1 MLDLENA
8 FHAADAAGDKQAAAQ
23 LADEIVRLHA
33 QMNKNPLVHQTSGT
47 TVDSVPP
54 PVESAAFK
62 QGRGMGGASQATL
75 KLADVLGFGLPKK
88 FMTPEQADMTRGA
101 MAQFKQD
108 MPVANV
114 GVDLA
119 GNALGAAAGG
129 VGVPVVQG
137 AARVLPAIGRAA
149 ASGAVSGGLSA
160 AGESNAQTG
169 GDLVRDIAMGAGM
182 GAGMG
187 GGMAG
192 VGAGG
197 AGIVRNIAARTTNRG
212 AASDAQRELIKALS
226 RDLPYGEQ
234 LDPGKLTQAQQLLQQ
249 LGPEARLV
257 DLGKDSTRKLA
268 DILATLPGKAPAA
281 MEEAIASRQA
291 GRAGR
296 LMTAADAALGTQGK
310 GYTATLGELEAQKI
324 ADSTPFYDQ
333 LKNVQVP
340 ADDDLLTLLRRAGKE
355 SLGKAQ
361 RLSRLAGEDQVSVG
375 AALQETRDAVT
386 NAATPGKPIS
396 FQSLDHVKQALYD
409 LETKFKIGGEPQ
421 EAAAFG
427 KLRRELTDKLDD
439 LSPKDQAGAS
449 IYAQARNAYAGPA
462 QMKDA
467 LEAGRSAL
475 TLKPVELEDAVKGM
489 GSSEVDAF
497 RVGVLQSLREKTGTE
512 SGQTSLLKM
521 WKEPGTS
528 DRLKLVF
535 GNDFTAFENAVD
547 NERRLKLFE
556 SVGRGSGTASRM
568 AQAGDLGMA
577 GDAARAVGAAKT
589 GNIEAVI
596 GAGLNAA
603 NRAALPEKTR
613 NQLAQMLLSQGGD
626 AATNLAA
633 LNQALLSMNRRRAT
647 GTALAAA
654 LGNTANQATGT
665 ELAAE
670 LGNTANR

>member
-1 MLDLENA
+1 MSKNQLLDIEQA
-8 FHAADAAGDKQAAAQ
+8 FHAADAAGDVEAATA
-23 LADEIVRLHA
+23 LGNELVRLHA
-33 QMNKNPLVHQTSGT
+33 EMSKNPLVHQTSGEAQG
-47 TVDSVPP
+47 PAP
-54 PVESAAFK
+54 GESEAMR
-62 QGRGMGGASQATL
+62 QGRAMGRFSQAGL
-75 KLADVLGFGLPKK
+75 KLGDVLSYGLAKK
-88 FMTPEQADMTRGA
+88 AMTPEQADMTRGA
-101 MAQFKQD
+101 LAQFKQD
-108 MPVANV
+108 MPITNM

-119 GNALGAAAGG
+119 GNAIGTVLSG
-129 VGVPVVQG
+129 VGSVAQG
-137 AARVLPAIGRAA
+137 VARVLPAIGRAA
-149 ASGAVSGGLSA
+149 SSGAVSGGLNA
-160 AGESNAQTG
+160 AGESTAQTG
-169 GDLVRDIAMGAGM
+169 GDLARDIAMGAGM
-182 GAGMG
+182 GTAMG

-212 AASDAQRELIKALS
+212 ATSDALRELIKALS
-226 RDLPYGEQ
+226 RDLPYGQQ
-234 LDPGKLTQAQQLLQQ
+234 LDSSKLAEATRLLQQ

-281 MEEAIASRQA
+281 IEEAITSRQA

-310 GYTATLGELEAQKI
+310 AYSATLGELEAQKI
-324 ADSTPFYDQ
+324 AASTPFYDQ
-333 LKNVQVP
+333 LKNVQVQ
-340 ADDDLLTLLRRAGKE
+340 ADDELLNLLRRAGKE

-361 RLSRLAGEDQVSVG
+361 RLSRLAGEDQVSVS
-375 AALQETRDAVT
+375 AALQEARDAVT
-386 NAATPGKPIS
+386 NAAIPGKPIS

-409 LETKFKIGGEPQ
+409 LETKFKIGGEAQ

-427 KLRRELTDKLDD
+427 KLRRELTAKLDS

-489 GSSEVDAF
+489 GSSEIDAF
-497 RVGVLQSLREKTGTE
+497 RVGVLQGLREKTGTE

-535 GNDFTAFENAVD
+535 GNDFAAFENAVA

-556 SVGRGSGTASRM
+556 SVGRGSATASRQ
-568 AQAGDLGMA
+568 AQAGDLGVVS
-577 GDAARAVGAAKT
+577 DAAQLAAAAKT
-589 GNIEAVI
+589 GNIEGMI
-596 GAGLNAA
+596 GAGLSGA
-603 NRAALPEKTR
+603 RAVALPEKTR
-613 NQLAQMLLSQGGD
+613 NQLAQLLLSQGGD
-626 AATNLAA
+626 ASTNLAA
-633 LNQALLSMNRRRAT
+633 LNQALKSMNRRRAT

-654 LGNTANQATGT
+654 LGNTANR
-665 ELAAE
+665 ELQS
-670 LGNTANR
+670 R